1 MVFVCFAPN
10 ANVKVLVTNNT
21 MPPPAALFTGPPG
34 AEAGQS
40 AVAPLREALPPSRP
54 VALSPRRALPS
65 CSPSE
70 EKYLVMTA
78 QKRMMLMIGHYQ
90 FTHYN
95 VQRLEEN
102 RKLDDTCLCNL
113 SVLIPEPSVLSSV
126 GLKKLGQVSHC
137 SVVASHVLLGVIS
150 IIMVMMTNAIDDGN
164 EHKNDKKL

>member
-1 MVFVCFAPN
+1 MSTILPD
-10 ANVKVLVTNNT
+10 
-21 MPPPAALFTGPPG
+21 

-40 AVAPLREALPPSRP
+40 EVASLREAWPPSRP

-102 RKLDDTCLCNL
+102 RKLDDTCLYNL

-137 SVVASHVLLGVIS
+137 RVVASHVLLGVIS
-150 IIMVMMTNAIDDGN
+150 IIMVMMTNAFDGGN
-164 EHKNDKKL
+164 E

>member
-78 QKRMMLMIGHYQ
+78 QKRMMLMIGQYQ

-126 GLKKLGQVSHC
+126 GLKKLG
-137 SVVASHVLLGVIS
+137 
-150 IIMVMMTNAIDDGN
+150 
-164 EHKNDKKL
+164 